1 MKSILKTFN
10 AGFIS
15 NFALIGIL
23 SVLTT
28 ACGSDADSSDPR
40 RYDINGPE
48 IVLNPVDGS
57 IAMKDDE
64 GNATKNVIIHIGTE
78 FLMTVDDTINVVNGK
93 VMEKDVEGNDKHTGA
108 YVETGAEDRD
118 VWDVNNID
126 SHTTELYKLL
136 PETTCQILTDT
147 SPENDNLAIIAETV
161 DTTSPAIYCVI
172 YSSSD
177 TSGNLTKSARTITVA
192 DLVAP
197 EITIDGPN
205 PILLENNEIFTLPSA
220 SYVDA
225 FDSSNGTNANADPI
239 TIPSENIV
247 NPVDTS
253 ITNSYEVTY
262 TAFDVSGNK
271 ATAILTVVVEPSYR
285 DEIVVFKGGDFG
297 ADFDAGM
304 NAYDEGN
311 PSWGTCSQS
320 SGCPN
325 ISFELVQDEERGT
338 VIEIEHADT
347 IKSAGVFIE
356 SRQTVDLRGAAE
368 TGKLMFDVWSENGI
382 SINYNVGCVYPCE
395 SPTFTRENVGVG
407 EWETITVPAPSLLTG
422 KLNLNTLSKVNTF
435 GIHATSQTN
444 ATFRVDN
451 IMWKCE
457 NSCDGSSVPDKEYT
471 PWVKVEKTVG
481 YNAPTSYDGYD
492 LVWWDEFDGNQV
504 DTTKWNLDTGCSQ
517 AGCGNEES
525 QHYRPENASV
535 EDGLLAINVEIQEE
549 GDAPLPNRESFSS
562 AKLTTKGLYE
572 FKHGRVD
579 IRAAVAE
586 GKGMWSAGWMLGAN
600 VDVISWPYSGEID
613 IFETIGGT
621 HFGKSQEERMVHNAY
636 WNKDGPNAPAPY
648 SASSYSPT
656 PSSDQKAWGV
666 RVIGND
672 IKDDIP
678 ENIPGET
685 FSNTFHVFSIE
696 WDEEKIRYMIDDEYV
711 EGKDLDLSTS
721 GAIPPCEYGQAPNQ
735 PELSCIG
742 QSFNNDFFLILNVAV
757 EGTFPGVIDDTTQF
771 PRGMLVDYVRV
782 YQTAAQKAAQ

>member
-10 AGFIS
+10 AGYIS

-28 ACGSDADSSDPR
+28 ACGSDADPSDPR
-40 RYDINGPE
+40 RLDNNGPE
-48 IVLNPVDGS
+48 IVLNAVDGS
-57 IAMKDDE
+57 IAMKDNE
-64 GNATKNVIIHIGTE
+64 GNTTKNVIMHIGTE
-78 FLMTVDDTINVVNGK
+78 YFMTVDDNTNVVDGK
-93 VMEKDVEGNDKHTGA
+93 VMVNDVHTGA
-108 YVETGAEDRD
+108 YVETGAEARD
-118 VWDVNNID
+118 IWDVNKID
-126 SHTTELYKLL
+126 PLTTELYKI
-136 PETTCQILTDT
+136 TSGATCEILTD
-147 SPENDNLAIIAETV
+147 SLPENDNLAIISESVETA
-161 DTTSPAIYCVI
+161 SPATYCVI

-177 TSGNLTKSARTITVA
+177 KSGNHSKSARTITVA

-220 SYVDA
+220 TYIDA
-225 FDSSNGTNANADPI
+225 YDSTNGPNANAEPI
-239 TIPSENIV
+239 TITSEYIE

-253 ITNSYEVTY
+253 TTNSYEVVY
-262 TAFDVSGNK
+262 TAFDASGNK
-271 ATAILTVVVEPSYR
+271 ATKILTVVVEPIYLK
-285 DEIVVFKGGDFG
+285 EIIVFKGGEFG
-297 ADFDAGM
+297 TDFDGGM
-304 NAYDEGN
+304 NAYDQGN
-311 PSWGTCSQS
+311 NWGTCSQS

-325 ISFELVQDEERGT
+325 INFELVQDQERGT

-347 IKSAGVFIE
+347 PEAAGVFIE

-395 SPTFTRENVGVG
+395 SPTFTKENVGVG
-407 EWETITVPAPSLLTG
+407 EWETITVPTPSLLTPDG
-422 KLNLNTLSKVNTF
+422 KLTLNTLSKVNTF
-435 GIHATSQTN
+435 GIHATGQRN

-457 NSCDGSSVPDKEYT
+457 FNCDGSSVPDKEYT
-471 PWVKVEKTVG
+471 PWVKVDKAVG
-481 YNAPTSYDGYD
+481 YDAPTTYDGYD
-492 LVWWDEFDGNQV
+492 LVWSDEFDSNQV
-504 DTTKWNLDTGCSQ
+504 DTTKWNLDTGCAQ
-517 AGCGNEES
+517 VGCGNEES

-535 EDGLLAINVEIQEE
+535 EDGLLVIKVEIQKES
-549 GDAPLPNRESFSS
+549 DAPLPNRESFSS
-562 AKLTTKGLYE
+562 AKLTTQDLFE

-600 VDVISWPYSGEID
+600 VDEIGWPYSGEID
-613 IFETIGGT
+613 IVETIGGT

-636 WNKDGPNAPAPY
+636 WNSNGPNAPAPY

-656 PSSDQKAWGV
+656 PSSGQKAWGV
-666 RVIGND
+666 RVIGEE
-672 IKDDIP
+672 IP
-678 ENIPGET
+678 ETTPGET

-696 WDEEKIRYMIDDEYV
+696 WDEEKIRYMIDGQYV
-711 EGKDLDLSTS
+711 ENKDLDLSTN
-721 GAIPPCEYGQAPNQ
+721 GAIGPCDYGQAPNQ
-735 PELSCIG
+735 PELSCVG

-782 YQTAAQKAAQ
+782 YQTAAQQAAQAAQ